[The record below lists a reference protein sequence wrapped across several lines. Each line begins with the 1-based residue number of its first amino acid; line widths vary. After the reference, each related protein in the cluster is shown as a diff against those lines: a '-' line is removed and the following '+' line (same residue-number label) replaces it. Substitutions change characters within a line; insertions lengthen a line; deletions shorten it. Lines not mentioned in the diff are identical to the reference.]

1 MIYFVGGHADILDK
15 IERAVTESCLAAQG
29 VCEQRYEAMLDVSIL
44 S

>member
-1 MIYFVGGHADILDK
+1 MIYFVGGHADMLGK
-15 IERAVTESCLAAQG
+15 IERAVTEGCLAAQA